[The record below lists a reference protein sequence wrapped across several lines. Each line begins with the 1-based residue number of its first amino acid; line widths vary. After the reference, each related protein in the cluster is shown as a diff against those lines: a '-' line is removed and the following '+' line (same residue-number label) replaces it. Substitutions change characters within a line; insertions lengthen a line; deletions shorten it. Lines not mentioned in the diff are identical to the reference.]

1 MHRASPH
8 IDCFC
13 FETCRPTTLDNTFMA
28 LNLTLARKYAEHK
41 QSSGNLWTHNSQVG
55 GSKRDG
61 SPQRSELRSEFH
73 QNYMYS
79 TPQRRF
85 YESNRLLARRSTSK
99 MPGTFRSPI
108 KSLRSFGRNT
118 GTAGKYPTFDLNDP
132 RKPRKYRI
140 TKEPVK
146 TQNKNHKGVLHGLW
160 QFAKTLGARTQ
171 DTRLQ
176 GSLATTLA
184 PSSHD
189 RGNSYVD
196 IESLLELKGT
206 RRTVQDVDLVEDSI
220 KQAKEQQKTKTQAE
234 SVKALIAELQDEKK
248 KALELKASFEKQ
260 ALQMKLDFRNE
271 LDKATEAIRDLTT
284 KTAKKY
290 GTMTD
295 NDLKTI
301 ESKLFKENE
310 VFLTSKHETESKH
323 RAILRE
329 IEEKQAE
336 LDRRERKLEHSQ
348 ESSENSFRLLQIT
361 LETIKKESSQ
371 NASVLTKEFEF
382 VAASRR
388 LNTEYGKNLL
398 NLIEATESSSQ
409 LKPLRILA
417 CLLSEDSPIT
427 KSYDVSS
434 RKMAEF
440 ITETYDKVQRCQEF
454 LADCDLNLLQNTFGT
469 CRFFDFDQKTLN
481 RIETCFSGIQKI
493 NHQKSQKLK
502 DHVKENFKLLSKL
515 ELIISTPENLA
526 ESLCAFVRNIHL
538 FVTQSQLLNLQKDI
552 NNLLRS
558 LKILEV
564 KSGYKKEVNLF
575 ET

>member
-220 KQAKEQQKTKTQAE
+220 KQAKEQQKTKT
-234 SVKALIAELQDEKK
+234 
-248 KALELKASFEKQ
+248 
-260 ALQMKLDFRNE
+260 
-271 LDKATEAIRDLTT
+271 
-284 KTAKKY
+284 
-290 GTMTD
+290 
-295 NDLKTI
+295 
-301 ESKLFKENE
+301 
-310 VFLTSKHETESKH
+310 
-323 RAILRE
+323 
-329 IEEKQAE
+329 
-336 LDRRERKLEHSQ
+336 RR
-348 ESSENSFRLLQIT
+348 
-361 LETIKKESSQ
+361 
-371 NASVLTKEFEF
+371 
-382 VAASRR
+382 SR
-388 LNTEYGKNLL
+388 
-398 NLIEATESSSQ
+398 
-409 LKPLRILA
+409 
-417 CLLSEDSPIT
+417 
-427 KSYDVSS
+427 
-434 RKMAEF
+434 
-440 ITETYDKVQRCQEF
+440 
-454 LADCDLNLLQNTFGT
+454 
-469 CRFFDFDQKTLN
+469 
-481 RIETCFSGIQKI
+481 
-493 NHQKSQKLK
+493 
-502 DHVKENFKLLSKL
+502 
-515 ELIISTPENLA
+515 
-526 ESLCAFVRNIHL
+526 
-538 FVTQSQLLNLQKDI
+538 
-552 NNLLRS
+552 
-558 LKILEV
+558 
-564 KSGYKKEVNLF
+564 
-575 ET
+575 